1 MSPLARATSLVQ
13 RPGALASDPTFPAR
27 TAWSRRS
34 RPFLPVPSARPSLP
48 ARAARPP
55 LHLPRL
61 PCWRPAGRPR
71 RGAPRARLPEEGWR
85 LPGVYSC
92 PSAAAGLS
100 RVLGRRSAPGS
111 GNNCG
116 PGVRQPSS
124 RDRGPGAGALRRR
137 PGTRAAEGSPVA
149 SGGRAPSEDRSG
161 VGPTASELDA
171 AAGLP
176 ARLRKLRR
184 RAAHA
189 HGRRRRLLG
198 SQQPGAG
205 KGDGGP
211 TVCSPPR
218 GQAARPRST
227 RLSGSEATQAGGS
240 RR

>member
-13 RPGALASDPTFPAR
+13 RPGALASDPTPCAHSLEPPEPALSSP
-27 TAWSRRS
+27 SRRPGP
-34 RPFLPVPSARPSLP
+34 RCPLALP
-48 ARAARPP
+48 PP

-61 PCWRPAGRPR
+61 PCWRPAGRLR

-111 GNNCG
+111 GSNCG

-149 SGGRAPSEDRSG
+149 RGGRAPSEDRSG